1 MSLKRRYLYRLCRVR
16 EVLLRIFIFILI
28 LIGNCFKVLSMG
40 VCICIDVCVIRD
52 LIFFLKEFF
61 GCSVGGGWDGNG
73 GVVRKLVRDG
83 GKLD

>member
-1 MSLKRRYLYRLCRVR
+1 
-16 EVLLRIFIFILI
+16 
-28 LIGNCFKVLSMG
+28 MG
-40 VCICIDVCVIRD
+40 VCICIDVCVICD

-83 GKLD
+83 GKLDWDGGGNILIFECSLGDKFDKM